1 MGKNKL
7 ILEVKFTKI
16 GNKVKYTLPVRM
28 FCKRMK
34 NEISNSMTLNKNDQ
48 LLKWWLGNNID
59 DLFKK
64 RNTIYKKVN
73 LNYVYDYCDIPKS
86 IK

>member
-1 MGKNKL
+1 MTKNNL
-7 ILEVKFTKI
+7 ILEVKFKKI

-28 FCKRMK
+28 FCERMQ
-34 NEISNSMTLNKNDQ
+34 NEISNSMTLDKKDQ

-59 DLFKK
+59 NLFKK

-73 LNYVYDYCDIPKS
+73 LNYAYDSCDIPKS
-86 IK
+86 L